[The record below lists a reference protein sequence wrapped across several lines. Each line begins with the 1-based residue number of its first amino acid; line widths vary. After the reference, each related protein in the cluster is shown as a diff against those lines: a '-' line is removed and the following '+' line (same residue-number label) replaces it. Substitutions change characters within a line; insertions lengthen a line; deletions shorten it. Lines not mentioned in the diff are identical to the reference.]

1 MRNPIVDCSSI
12 LVARLP
18 RMGLAKALYS
28 STYSTGVEWSPM
40 ASVESRRDCNCEEGP
55 TREPLTTWTAHIAR
69 FYTLEV
75 SQTNRF

>member
-28 STYSTGVEWSPM
+28 STYSTGVEGHPWQVLKAVGTAIVKKGLPENRLQHGQRTSH
-40 ASVESRRDCNCEEGP
+40 ASIHWR
-55 TREPLTTWTAHIAR
+55 
-69 FYTLEV
+69 
-75 SQTNRF
+75 